1 MGLAPLQRWP
11 ICNILAISICGKLEM
26 WIQSITC
33 GPSMLWQNLSL
44 VTCSSTAATKLWQV
58 LHHMDIFAAA
68 AASFAVAV
76 AVSTYS
82 VSTNGMTSPFGVCH
96 FLPCT
101 TEHSDA

>member
-1 MGLAPLQRWP
+1 MWLEAAALCMSVHFCGHRHELAPLQRWP
-11 ICNILAISICGKLEM
+11 ICNILAISICSKLEM
-26 WIQSITC
+26 WIQSVTC

-44 VTCSSTAATKLWQV
+44 VTCSSTAATKLGQV

-82 VSTNGMTSPFGVCH
+82 VKY
-96 FLPCT
+96 
-101 TEHSDA
+101 